1 MIIDCHTH
9 LWSNPNQLG
18 DNADSYLQRQSG
30 LANLQAGPAE
40 HSEASQPADKTLVMA
55 YRSAHL
61 SANVPNELIGEYV
74 SRYSKQ
80 MVGIAAVDPTEP
92 QAISEASDLLDMPAF
107 RGLTISPATQNFH
120 PADSRAIKLYELA
133 AERDIP
139 LFIQHGT
146 HFPTQGRMEYARP
159 LLLDEIAREYPTLTM
174 VISSLGHP
182 WVEECIAL
190 IGKHPRVFGD
200 MAGLIRRPWQAYN
213 ALILAHQFNVMDKVL
228 FGSDFPFCTAAEAI
242 KSVYSL
248 HEVTQGTNL
257 PSVPR
262 ETLRSMVER
271 NSLRALGID
280 RPGEQMV
287 TATTE
292 VETDDEDEDEA

>member
-18 DNADSYLQRQSG
+18 KNADSYLHRQSG
-30 LANLQAGPAE
+30 QSDLQAGPAE
-40 HSEASQPADKTLVMA
+40 HSEAARPADKTLVMA
-55 YRSAHL
+55 YRSTHL
-61 SANVPNELIGEYV
+61 SADVPNNLIGEYV
-74 SRYSKQ
+74 SRYSQ
-80 MVGIAAVDPTEP
+80 TMVGIAAVDPTE
-92 QAISEASDLLDMPAF
+92 ASALEEAEELLDQPAF

-120 PADSRAIKLYELA
+120 PADSRAIKLYELSA
-133 AERDIP
+133 RRDIP

-159 LLLDEIAREYPTLTM
+159 LLLDEIAREYPTLTL

-200 MAGLIRRPWQAYN
+200 IAGLIRRPWQAYN

-242 KSVYSL
+242 KSVYRL

-271 NSLRALGID
+271 DALSALGIEL
-280 RPGEQMV
+280 PGEQMV
-287 TATTE
+287 TAAAE
-292 VETDDEDEDEA
+292 EDDEDEDEA